1 MTVPEPL
8 ADAPELC
15 RLAAAEL
22 VQAYATRE
30 LSPVEVAD
38 AVVNRIDTTNDRFNG
53 FRFVDVDGIRS
64 AAKAAE
70 RRYRAGTPL
79 GALDGVPVSVKDL
92 VPVRDWVVR
101 YGSRTTDETPCAEDA
116 PAVAKLRAAGAVLS
130 GLTTT
135 PEFGWKAVTDSALT
149 GPTRN
154 PWDVGLT
161 PGGSSGGAAVA
172 AATGA
177 GPLHL
182 GTDGGGSIRIPCSF
196 TGTVGIK
203 PSFGRVPAWP
213 LSPFG
218 TVSHLGPIARTVG
231 DAALMLSVMAG
242 RDVRDWYLAWDPE
255 LELDLLDGDLRGS
268 RVGVWATPPRGEVS
282 AAVARTFAEA
292 QRLLADLGAELVAL
306 DLPLADVFETFR
318 VHWYAGAAQRLRM
331 VPAERRE
338 LIDPGLL
345 EVAAAGAELDLAT
358 YKEAEMAR
366 AAFGSRME
374 ALFETE
380 VDLIVSPATPLTAF
394 DAELEVPRESG
405 LARWTDWAGFSYPI
419 NLTQEP
425 ALALPCG
432 RDERGLPVGL
442 QVVGRKGADLEVLG
456 AGLAIERALAN
467 GTS

>member
-1 MTVPEPL
+1 MTTPEPL

-15 RLAAAEL
+15 RLAAGDL
-22 VQAYATRE
+22 VQVYATRE

-38 AVVNRIDTTNDRFNG
+38 AVINRIDTTNDRFNG
-53 FRFVDVDGIRS
+53 FRFVDVDGTRA

-79 GALDGVPVSVKDL
+79 GPLDGVPVSVKDL
-92 VPVRDWVVR
+92 VQVRNWVVR
-101 YGSRTTDETPCAEDA
+101 YGSRTTAEAPCVDDA
-116 PAVAKLRAAGAVLS
+116 PAVAKLRGAGAVLT

-149 GPTRN
+149 GATRN
-154 PWDVGLT
+154 PWDAGLT

-172 AATGA
+172 AATGC
-177 GPLHL
+177 GPLHI

-203 PSFGRVPAWP
+203 PSFGRIPAWP

-218 TVSHLGPIARTVG
+218 TVSHLGPMARSVG

-255 LELDLLDGDLRGS
+255 LDLDLLDGDLRGS
-268 RVGVWATPPRGEVS
+268 RVGVWATPPGGEVS
-282 AAVARTFAEA
+282 DAVARAFAEA
-292 QRLLADLGAELVAL
+292 QRLLADLGAEVVPL
-306 DLPLADVFETFR
+306 DLPLDDVFETFR
-318 VHWYAGAAQRLRM
+318 VHWSAGAAQRLRT
-331 VPAERRE
+331 VPAAKHE
-338 LIDPGLL
+338 LIDPGLR
-345 EVAAAGAELDLAT
+345 EVAAEGADLDLAT
-358 YKEAEMAR
+358 YKDAEMAR
-366 AAFGSRME
+366 AVFGSRVE

-394 DAELEVPRESG
+394 DAGLEVPRDSG
-405 LARWTDWAGFSYPI
+405 LGRWTEWAGFSYPI

-432 RDERGLPVGL
+432 SDDRGLPVGL
-442 QVVGRKGADLEVLG
+442 QIIGRKGADLEVLG
-456 AGLAIERALAN
+456 AGLAIERARTGGEA
-467 GTS
+467 

>member
-1 MTVPEPL
+1 MTTPVPL
-8 ADAPELC
+8 GDAPELC
-15 RLAAAEL
+15 RLAAGEL
-22 VQAYATRE
+22 VQVYATRE

-38 AVVNRIDTTNDRFNG
+38 AVLNRIDTTNDRFNG
-53 FRFVDVDGIRS
+53 FRFVDVAGTRA

-79 GALDGVPVSVKDL
+79 GPLDGVPVSVKDL
-92 VPVRDWVVR
+92 VQVRDWVVR
-101 YGSRTTDETPCAEDA
+101 YGSRTTDATPCAADA
-116 PAVAKLRAAGAVLS
+116 PVVERLRGAGAVLT

-149 GPTRN
+149 GATRN
-154 PWDVGLT
+154 PYDVGLT

-177 GPLHL
+177 GPLHV

-255 LELDLLDGDLRGS
+255 LDLDLLDGDLRGS
-268 RVGVWATPPRGEVS
+268 RIGVWARPPHGEVS
-282 AAVARTFAEA
+282 AAVARGFAEA
-292 QRLLADLGAELVAL
+292 RRLLADLGAELVPL
-306 DLPLADVFETFR
+306 ELPLDDVFETFQ
-318 VHWYAGAAQRLRM
+318 VHWSAGAAQRLRA
-331 VPAERRE
+331 VPEDRRALVE
-338 LIDPGLL
+338 PGLR
-345 EVAAAGAELDLAT
+345 EVAAQGAALDLDT
-358 YKEAEMAR
+358 YKDAEAAR
-366 AAFGSRME
+366 AAFGARME
-374 ALFETE
+374 ALFERA
-380 VDLIVSPATPLTAF
+380 VDLVVSPATPLTAF
-394 DAELEVPRESG
+394 DAGLEVPNDSG
-405 LARWTDWAGFSYPI
+405 LARWTEWAGFSYPI

-425 ALALPCG
+425 ALTLPCG
-432 RDERGLPVGL
+432 SDDRGLPMGL
-442 QVVGRKGADLEVLG
+442 QIIGRKGADLEVLG
-456 AGLAIERALAN
+456 AGLAIERARAD
-467 GTS
+467 GGG

>member
-1 MTVPEPL
+1 MTTPEPL

-15 RLAAAEL
+15 RLAAGEL
-22 VQAYATRE
+22 VQAYAARE
-30 LSPVEVAD
+30 FSPVEVAD
-38 AVVNRIDTTNDRFNG
+38 AVLNRIDTTNGRFNG
-53 FRFVDVDGIRS
+53 FRFVDVDGVRA

-79 GALDGVPVSVKDL
+79 GPLDGVPVSVKDL
-92 VPVRDWVVR
+92 VAVRDWVVR
-101 YGSRTTDETPCAEDA
+101 YGSLTTDETPCGDDA
-116 PAVAKLRAAGAVLS
+116 PAVAKLRGAGAVLT

-149 GPTRN
+149 GATRN
-154 PWDVGLT
+154 PWDAGLT

-177 GPLHL
+177 GPLHI

-218 TVSHLGPIARTVG
+218 TVSHLGPMARTVG

-255 LELDLLDGDLRGS
+255 VDLDFLDGDLRGS
-268 RVGVWATPPRGEVS
+268 RIGVWATPPRGAVT
-282 AAVARTFAEA
+282 AAVARVFAEA
-292 QRLLADLGAELVAL
+292 QRLLADLGAELVPL
-306 DLPLADVFETFR
+306 ELPLHDVFETFQ
-318 VHWYAGAAQRLRM
+318 VHWYAGAAQRLRS
-331 VPAERRE
+331 VPPERRE
-338 LIDPGLL
+338 LVDPGLR
-345 EVAAAGAELDLAT
+345 EVAAAGAALGLDT
-358 YKEAEMAR
+358 YKDAEMAR
-366 AAFGSRME
+366 ATFGARVE

-394 DAELEVPRESG
+394 GAGLEVPEGSG
-405 LARWTDWAGFSYPI
+405 LARWTEWAGFSYPL

-432 RDERGLPVGL
+432 SDERGMPIGL
-442 QVVGRKGADLEVLG
+442 QIVGRKGADLEVLG
-456 AGLAIERALAN
+456 AGLAIERARAD
-467 GTS
+467 GPV

>member
-1 MTVPEPL
+1 MTTPEPL

-15 RLAAAEL
+15 RLAAGEL
-22 VQAYATRE
+22 VQAYAARE

-38 AVVNRIDTTNDRFNG
+38 AVVNRIDTTNDRFNF
-53 FRFVDVDGIRS
+53 FRFVDLDGMRA

-79 GALDGVPVSVKDL
+79 GPLDGVPVSVKDL
-92 VPVRDWVVR
+92 VRVRGWIVR
-101 YGSRTTDETPCAEDA
+101 YGSLTTDETPCDEDA
-116 PAVAKLRAAGAVLS
+116 PAVAKLRGAGAVLI

-149 GPTRN
+149 GATRN
-154 PWDVGLT
+154 PWDAGLT

-177 GPLHL
+177 GPLHI

-231 DAALMLSVMAG
+231 DTALMLSVMAG

-255 LELDLLDGDLRGS
+255 LDLDFLDGDLRGS
-268 RVGVWATPPRGEVS
+268 RIGVWATPPRGEVS
-282 AAVARTFAEA
+282 DTVARVFAEA
-292 QRLLADLGAELVAL
+292 QRLLADLGAELVPL
-306 DLPLADVFETFR
+306 ELPLDDVFETFQ
-318 VHWYAGAAQRLRM
+318 VHWYAGAAQRLRT

-338 LIDPGLL
+338 LVDPGLR
-345 EVAAAGAELDLAT
+345 EVAAEGAALALDT
-358 YKEAEMAR
+358 YKDAEMAR
-366 AAFGSRME
+366 AAFGARIE
-374 ALFETE
+374 ALFERD

-394 DAELEVPRESG
+394 DAGLEVPEGSG
-405 LARWTDWAGFSYPI
+405 LARWTEWAGFSYPL

-432 RDERGLPVGL
+432 SDRRGLPVGL
-442 QVVGRKGADLEVLG
+442 QIIGRKGADLEVLG
-456 AGLAIERALAN
+456 AGLAIERARAD
-467 GTS
+467 GAV